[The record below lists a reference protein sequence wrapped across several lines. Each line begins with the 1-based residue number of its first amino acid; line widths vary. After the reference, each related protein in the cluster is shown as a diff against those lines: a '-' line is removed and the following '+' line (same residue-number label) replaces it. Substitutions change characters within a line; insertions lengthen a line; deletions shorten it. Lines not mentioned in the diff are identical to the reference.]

1 MTSNE
6 SASENLKE
14 KPTKVC
20 PYLGLLQDSQTTLA
34 FPSASNLCYNAR
46 PLASPNLEYQRS
58 FCLAGRQHTLCPVF
72 TRSELAPLPP
82 EISGS
87 PATRLAGTPVNKR
100 LLLLILLACVVLILG
115 ILGMIWLFKGQH
127 SSNAALAGKSP
138 STTPTSG
145 GLPLA
150 TATFSITNIA
160 ITPNLELSATPA
172 TLTPS
177 ATTNQSATPL
187 TSQTPTPTPT
197 PTKMSITP
205 LPIRTTVPCGSP
217 NTWVVYIVQPGDS
230 LFHISQIY
238 GITVADLQRAN
249 CLGSS
254 TSLHSGQILY
264 VPPWAPIAPS
274 PTTIIIVVPT
284 SIPTDTQIFIQPT
297 DTATEPPV
305 PTATEPPV
313 PTDIPIDTLISP

>member
-127 SSNAALAGKSP
+127 GSNAALAGKSP

-217 NTWVVYIVQPGDS
+217 NTG
-230 LFHISQIY
+230 LFISSN
-238 GITVADLQRAN
+238 RAI
-249 CLGSS
+249 LSS
-254 TSLHSGQILY
+254 ISARSMGLRL
-264 VPPWAPIAPS
+264 
-274 PTTIIIVVPT
+274 PT
-284 SIPTDTQIFIQPT
+284 SSVPIVWAAPPAC
-297 DTATEPPV
+297 TAGRYSMYPPG
-305 PTATEPPV
+305 PRLLPRRPQ
-313 PTDIPIDTLISP
+313 SS